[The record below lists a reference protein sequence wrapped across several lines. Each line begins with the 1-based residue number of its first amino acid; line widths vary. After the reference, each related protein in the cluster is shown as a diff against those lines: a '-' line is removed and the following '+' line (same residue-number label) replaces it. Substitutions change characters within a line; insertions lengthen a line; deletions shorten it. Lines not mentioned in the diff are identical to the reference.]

1 MSACGTTNYCNDLV
15 AMNNQESVEISEIAA
30 LHSSN
35 RKLGIVIAHLLEQ
48 LHAAC
53 RELAPVFVEI
63 VQNLRAPPDRME
75 SALLQ
80 LANRGWYADPE
91 IPAGALLKLAAALDN
106 PSNDVSDVL
115 CSWVDAKAVEIE
127 SRLCSDFP
135 LRARV
140 LQQAFLAHNE
150 GRYALSIPVFLAQ
163 ADGICQDLHGVQLYA
178 RRNGEMALGGKLEPI
193 GRGFGQALMLAP
205 MLTPLPIV
213 AHSKDRKSGSDDLN
227 RHAILHGEST
237 GYDTKENGCKAI
249 AFIRYA
255 AWALCE
261 CGRGNEMATTARTV
275 RAAG

>member
-115 CSWVDAKAVEIE
+115 CSWVDAKAVEI
-127 SRLCSDFP
+127 
-135 LRARV
+135 
-140 LQQAFLAHNE
+140 
-150 GRYALSIPVFLAQ
+150 
-163 ADGICQDLHGVQLYA
+163 
-178 RRNGEMALGGKLEPI
+178 
-193 GRGFGQALMLAP
+193 
-205 MLTPLPIV
+205 
-213 AHSKDRKSGSDDLN
+213 DLN
-227 RHAILHGEST
+227 P
-237 GYDTKENGCKAI
+237 
-249 AFIRYA
+249 
-255 AWALCE
+255 
-261 CGRGNEMATTARTV
+261 
-275 RAAG
+275 